1 MLLFPRLVKACYLLA
16 LFLAVSLLL
25 WPSFSQAQKGFGVST
40 GYRATPGLPTIAIAL
55 PNISGGGVG
64 GNVGGG
70 ATGFGGG
77 AVGGFG
83 GVNFSSQPIIMTL
96 NLGQFFPNNGQII
109 GLPGPT
115 MMPALNNFG
124 PIASLFPFA
133 GPLPLFLGMPF
144 SDSTGAPWSL
154 QPGLITIGGG
164 GAVGGIGGGGIAGG
178 GIAGGGIGGGGI
190 AGGGIAG
197 GGIGGGGIAGGGL
210 GGGAGGLGGGAGGIA
225 GGVGGFNAGMGGIGG
240 GGMGGFAGKG
250 FGGFNGRKAL

>member
-124 PIASLFPFA
+124 PLASLFPFA

-154 QPGLITIGGG
+154 LTAMGIIGGG
-164 GAVGGIGGGGIAGG
+164 GAGG
-178 GIAGGGIGGGGI
+178 GIAGGGV
-190 AGGGIAG
+190 
-197 GGIGGGGIAGGGL
+197 GGGGIAGGGL
-210 GGGAGGLGGGAGGIA
+210 GGGAGGLGGGGLNGIGGGA
-225 GGVGGFNAGMGGIGG
+225 GGFNLGQGGIGG

>member
-1 MLLFPRLVKACYLLA
+1 MLSLPRLVKVCYLLA
-16 LFLAVSLLL
+16 LSLAVSLLL
-25 WPSFSQAQKGFGVST
+25 WPSFSHAQKGFGVST
-40 GYRATPGLPTIAIAL
+40 GYRATPGLPTIAIPL
-55 PNISGGGVG
+55 PNVSGSGVG
-64 GNVGGG
+64 GGVGGG
-70 ATGFGGG
+70 ATGFGGSFG
-77 AVGGFG
+77 GGFG
-83 GVNFSSQPIIMTL
+83 GINFSSQPLIITL

-115 MMPALNNFG
+115 MMPPLNNFG
-124 PIASLFPFA
+124 PMASLF
-133 GPLPLFLGMPF
+133 GPLGLLPIWVLPTNF
-144 SDSTGAPWSL
+144 SDSTGAPWAL

-164 GAVGGIGGGGIAGG
+164 GA
-178 GIAGGGIGGGGI
+178 GGIGGGGI

-210 GGGAGGLGGGAGGIA
+210 GGGAGGLGGGIGGIA